1 MDYITTKLLK
11 KCGLG
16 CPICGRADSLTVTPK
31 SFYDEL
37 VTKNGNSMVIIECHN
52 CNLELNQ
59 YGGANETY
67 GSIIQKIWDKWCSR
81 NYNRGVEA

>member
-11 KCGLG
+11 KCGFG
-16 CPICGRADSLTVTPK
+16 CPICGQADNLTVTSK
-31 SFYDEL
+31 GFYDEL
-37 VTKNGNSMVIIECHN
+37 VAEHGSAMVSVECHN

-59 YGGANETY
+59 YGEANEKY
-67 GSIIQKIWDKWCSR
+67 DSIIQKIWDKWCSR